1 MTIDRRTCLQILNAA
16 RVVGCADFARRL
28 AMEWL
33 TRWPGDLAV
42 RHLLALCEMDL
53 GLVDTAVERL
63 RKLVETDPGLTE
75 AYRDLAR
82 ALIQRGDPLRAQ
94 QFRLCA
100 DLLSGA
106 EVAEERAPTWA
117 PSLSRAW
124 QALRQGEAAQAVA
137 CSQEALAA
145 NPSLPLPAWV
155 AIQAHLLAGDRQA
168 AASLAQAASERWPGC
183 VLFRALLAQ
192 EAISQGHVGEG
203 IARLQDLVA
212 DDLTGERAAMVLGPE
227 HPYRNLWPQ
236 DPHLEPDEPLPAEV
250 ARYLGRNRLP
260 TPTESAPTETKGEA
274 KEAPEA
280 TEPAE
285 DLPQP
290 MPWEA
295 FQGPDAGEAEAE
307 EAPEESEPDELQALL
322 NRLTA
327 RLTGRTR
334 LPDEDR
340 RAPAYVV
347 LTNRSRLLQAFG
359 EDGFQWLDEVL
370 HSLVA
375 AVARRPGWTAYL
387 LYADDPESLARY
399 GMSPAEPGN
408 AWQIKLRLAD
418 LDRWLAGRGEMVG
431 ALLIVGGH
439 EIVPFHMLP
448 NPTDDADDVVPSD
461 NPYAT
466 RDENYFAPEW
476 PVGRLPLSDDL
487 ALLVRLV
494 KEAALYHQAVLQPL
508 PPLLRL
514 RRWLLRRLERFA
526 RRHPRAWGYSASV
539 WRRASL
545 AVFRAVGEPR
555 ALLTSPPVEA
565 GRLPP
570 YIMRPVRYTYFNL
583 HGVEDAPEWF
593 GQSDPLRDG
602 GEGPLFPVA
611 LRPADVV
618 NSGRAPRI
626 VFTEACYGAN
636 VLGKTVETA
645 LCLKFLASGSRAV
658 VGSTK
663 IAYGSVT
670 PPLIAADLLG
680 QLFWEHVAQG
690 YPVGEALRRAKLGLA
705 AEMHRRQGYLDG
717 EDQKALISFVLY
729 GDPLYASEVAPSRP
743 AQKTVLR
750 RKTRPRRMK
759 VACAL
764 AEAPEGE
771 AAPDRASVKS
781 VVARYLP
788 GMEDADCRVHPQHC
802 GCRAEDHLCP
812 SAQLGLPPE
821 PEPKTFVVTLSKTL
835 VDGSH
840 QHRHYARLTV
850 DRQGKVL
857 KLAVSR

>member
-1 MTIDRRTCLQILNAA
+1 MSIDRRTCLQIINAA
-16 RVVGCADFARRL
+16 RVVGRADFARRL

-42 RHLLALCEMDL
+42 RHLLALCELDL
-53 GLVDTAVERL
+53 GLVDAATERL
-63 RKLVETDPGLTE
+63 RQLVETDPGATE
-75 AYRDLAR
+75 VYRDLAR
-82 ALIQRGDPLRAQ
+82 ALTQRGDSLRAQ
-94 QFRLCA
+94 QLEFCA
-100 DLLSGA
+100 SLLTGA
-106 EVAEERAPTWA
+106 EVPGEGAPTWV

-124 QALRQGEAAQAVA
+124 QALRQGEAAEAVA

-155 AIQAHLLAGDRQA
+155 AVQAHLLAGDRQA
-168 AASLAQAASERWPGC
+168 AASLAQAAAERWPTC

-192 EAISQGHVGEG
+192 EAIARGRVSEG
-203 IARLQDLVA
+203 VARLQDLVA
-212 DDLTGERAAMVLGPE
+212 DDLTGERAAMVLGAG

-236 DPHLEPDEPLPAEV
+236 DPHLEPSEPLPAEV

-260 TPTESAPTETKGEA
+260 TPAAAEPAA
-274 KEAPEA
+274 K
-280 TEPAE
+280 TEPEGNAEPAQAQE

-295 FQGPDAGEAEAE
+295 FRGPDAGEPKAERP
-307 EAPEESEPDELQALL
+307 PEESEPDEVQALL

-327 RLTGRTR
+327 RLTGSSR
-334 LPDEDR
+334 PIDEDK

-347 LTNRSRLLQAFG
+347 LANRSRLLQTFG
-359 EDGFQWLDEVL
+359 QDGFQWLDEVL

-387 LYADDPESLARY
+387 LYADDPESTARY
-399 GMSPAEPGN
+399 GLTPAEPGN

-418 LDRWLAGRGEMVG
+418 LDRWLAGRGEMIG

-461 NPYAT
+461 NPYAA

-494 KEAALYHQAVLQPL
+494 KEAALYHQAILQPL

-514 RRWLLRRLERFA
+514 RRWLLRRLERFIW
-526 RRHPRAWGYSASV
+526 RHPRAWGYSASV

-555 ALLTSPPVEA
+555 ALLTSPPVVA

-570 YIMRPVRYTYFNL
+570 YILRPVRYTYFNL
-583 HGVEDAPEWF
+583 HGLEDAPEWF

-602 GEGPLFPVA
+602 GRGPLFPVA

-636 VLGKTVETA
+636 VLGKTVESA

-670 PPLIAADLLG
+670 PPLVAADLLG
-680 QLFWEHVAQG
+680 RLFWEHLAQG
-690 YPVGEALRRAKLGLA
+690 YPAGEALRRAKLGLA
-705 AEMHRRQGYLDG
+705 AEMHRRQGLLDG

-729 GDPLYASEVAPSRP
+729 GDPLYAPEATPPRP
-743 AQKTVLR
+743 GQKTIMR

-764 AEAPEGE
+764 DEASEGE
-771 AAPDRASVKS
+771 SAPDRATVKAL
-781 VVARYLP
+781 VERYLP

-802 GCRAEDHLCP
+802 GCQAEDHLCP
-812 SAQLGLPPE
+812 TGQLGLPPE

-850 DRQGKVL
+850 DREGKVL